1 MGMVDVV
8 QHFGI
13 KKPSWWYSL
22 PKISYAAGKIHKG
35 VSKNIGIPKSSI
47 LIGFS
52 IINHPFWGTP
62 TFGNTHKD
70 RIFFGICQEQQE
82 VTDGCK
88 SPDARLAIAFQE
100 THLVK

>member
-1 MGMVDVV
+1 MWFSILGL
-8 QHFGI
+8 

-22 PKISYAAGKIHKG
+22 PKKSYAAGKMHKG

-52 IINHPFWGTP
+52 IIYKPSILGYGTP

-70 RIFFGICQEQQE
+70 PIFFGIYQEQQE

-88 SPDARLAIAFQE
+88 SPDARLAIAFQQ